1 MSAPEDAPAD
11 AVARPVPAASPASSS
26 IDEPALLIWFVAL
39 LAMLAA
45 LLARAIEPALPGVW
59 FGIDHVITAVKLGG
73 ALASQ
78 LFAVVSSA
86 VVIGL
91 VLSTVRTTSLP
102 AYFRAYSV
110 GAGVLVILAVMVA
123 SARKL
128 PQGATLVLAAASGA
142 LAIMAARLSVRFVN
156 LRGAA
161 LVIGFAAIG
170 GVVRIVSILL
180 AELTTLTGSDVAL
193 TSARI
198 AATGASA
205 FEIFAVVT
213 AAVWYVRRSRAERVR
228 RRWPRWPTLTLAIV
242 CAVLGIIAALRGRDA
257 DVSGGELFVARAL
270 TELLHHPEPYL
281 PWFVRAF
288 FELSTW
294 CVTLVTLL
302 LCPRT
307 RLMSA
312 AVALGLV
319 AGITLEVP
327 LCAMALSIAAL
338 TLVHHPGPD
347 LREEMEPGA

>member
-1 MSAPEDAPAD
+1 MSAPDDAQPDVAPPAPA
-11 AVARPVPAASPASSS
+11 ATLASSS

-59 FGIDHVITAVKLGG
+59 LSIDHVITAVKLGG

-91 VLSTVRTTSLP
+91 VLSTVRTHNLP
-102 AYFRAYSV
+102 AYYRAYSV

-128 PQGATLVLAAASGA
+128 PQGATLVLAAVSAV
-142 LAIMAARLSVRFVN
+142 LAIMGARLSVRFVN
-156 LRGAA
+156 LRGSA
-161 LVIGFAAIG
+161 LVVGFLGIG

-193 TSARI
+193 LGARV
-198 AATGASA
+198 AATIASL
-205 FEIFAVVT
+205 FEMFSMIT
-213 AAVWYVRRSRAERVR
+213 AAIWYARRSRAERTR
-228 RRWPRWPTLTLAIV
+228 RRWPRWPTLALALL
-242 CAVLGIIAALRGRDA
+242 CAVLGIIVALKGRDA
-257 DVSGGELFVARAL
+257 DVSGGHVFVARAL
-270 TELLHHPEPYL
+270 TELLHHPEPYV

-288 FELSTW
+288 FELSAW
-294 CVTLVTLL
+294 CLTLVTLL

-312 AVALGLV
+312 VVALALV

-327 LCAMALSIAAL
+327 LCAMALTIAAL
-338 TLVHHPGPD
+338 ALVHHPGPD
-347 LREEMEPGA
+347 LREELEPGA